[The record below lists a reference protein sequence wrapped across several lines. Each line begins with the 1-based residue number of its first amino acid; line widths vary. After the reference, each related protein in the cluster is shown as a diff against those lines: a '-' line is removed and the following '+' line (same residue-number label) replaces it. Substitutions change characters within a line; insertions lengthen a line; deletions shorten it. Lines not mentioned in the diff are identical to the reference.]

1 MDPLSMYFDL
11 GRASQYL
18 DFAIQFTPQ
27 YGDSFLEK
35 MRLLLLLDM
44 RNILGS
50 ITPTTEP
57 TEPTTTTTSTTPAD
71 APLLEPMSYITPSIA
86 ELNSLGFTSA
96 RSKHRYDDLRRQ
108 CINADPNYGVLWF
121 FSKLVPFDSAQQVL
135 ETAKGVLLLELQNA
149 AVASVYLQAMMR
161 RTIGMPDIG
170 PIIVR
175 PESITD
181 SDFVTGLI
189 AANRIRQA
197 TGALNIRKKLGDQ
210 GFFKLL
216 FGADEI
222 RA

>member
-1 MDPLSMYFDL
+1 MDPLSKYFNL
-11 GRASQYL
+11 RRASQYL

-44 RNILGS
+44 RSLLAS
-50 ITPTTEP
+50 YDE
-57 TEPTTTTTSTTPAD
+57 TSEGQESSNRIQNPN
-71 APLLEPMSYITPSIA
+71 PNPMSYIFSTVKK
-86 ELNSLGFTSA
+86 LKLLSLTTNKTS
-96 RSKHRYDDLRRQ
+96 RSKQKYDDLKRE
-108 CINADPNYGVLWF
+108 CVNADPNYGVLWF

-135 ETAKGVLLLELQNA
+135 ETSKGVLQLELQNP

-161 RTIGMPDIG
+161 KQIGMPEMGSKGVI
-170 PIIVR
+170 R
-175 PESITD
+175 PESIYF

-189 AANRIRQA
+189 AANRIGQ
-197 TGALNIRKKLGDQ
+197 TNGALNIRQKLGDQ
-210 GFFKLL
+210 GFLKLL